1 MAAFDYVALDARGR
15 TKKGVQEGDSRR
27 QVRQTLRDGGLTP
40 LAVET
45 AAEERAAGFRWT
57 FTRGMSA
64 LDQALFTRQMATMIN
79 AGLPVEEALDAVA
92 GQMEKRRARAMVVT
106 VRGKVREGH
115 SLAAALGEFQ
125 STFSDMYRST
135 VAAGEQSGHLD
146 AVLENLADYTE
157 ASFESRRSVEM
168 ALFYPVVLL
177 VFAMLI
183 VGALLIYIVPDIVQ
197 VFDDT
202 GEELPLLTRIM
213 IGLSEFLRS
222 HLWMLAIGVF
232 VLCYGLRRLLARPAI
247 RLQWDR
253 RKLALPLLGRI
264 GRGSNASRYANTL
277 SILTS
282 SGVPL
287 VDAMRIAAE
296 VVSNQWLKRG
306 LGDAVRQ
313 VSEGSSLR
321 AALAASGHFPPM
333 FLHMVASGESSGEL
347 DMMLRK
353 VARFQ
358 QNEIERLTT
367 ALVRVFEPT
376 MMVIMGLV
384 VVLIVLAILLPI
396 LSIHELVA

>member
-1 MAAFDYVALDARGR
+1 MAAFEYVALDSRGR
-15 TKKGVQEGDSRR
+15 RKKGVREGDSRR
-27 QVRQTLRDGGLTP
+27 QVRQALRDVGLTP
-40 LAVET
+40 LSVDI
-45 AAEERAAGFRWT
+45 AEARARGSRSVFS
-57 FTRGMSA
+57 RGMSA
-64 LDQALFTRQMATMIN
+64 LDQALFTRQMATMIS
-79 AGLPVEEALDAVA
+79 AGLPVEEALDGVA
-92 GQMEKRRARAMVVT
+92 GQIEKRRARAMIMT
-106 VRGKVREGH
+106 VRTRVREGH
-115 SLAAALGEFQ
+115 PLAAALGEFP

-146 AVLENLADYTE
+146 VVLENLADYTE
-157 ASFESRRSVEM
+157 SSFESRRNVEM
-168 ALFYPVVLL
+168 ALFYPIVLL
-177 VFAMLI
+177 AFAVLI

-197 VFDDT
+197 VFEDT
-202 GEELPLLTRIM
+202 GGELPLLTRSM
-213 IGLSEFLRS
+213 IALSDFLRS
-222 HLWMLAIGVF
+222 NLWMLAIGVG
-232 VLCYGLRRLLARPAI
+232 VAWYGLRRLLARPEI
-247 RLQWDR
+247 RLRWDR
-253 RKLALPLLGRI
+253 QKLSLPLLGRI
-264 GRGSNASRYANTL
+264 ARGGNASRYANTL

-287 VDAMRIAAE
+287 VEAMRIAAE

-321 AALAASGHFPPM
+321 VALESCGHFPPM

-347 DMMLRK
+347 DTMLRK

-358 QNEIERLTT
+358 QSEIERLTT

-384 VVLIVLAILLPI
+384 VVMIVLAILLPI

>member
-1 MAAFDYVALDARGR
+1 MAAFEYVALDARGR
-15 TKKGVQEGDSRR
+15 RKKGVREGDSRR
-27 QVRQTLRDGGLTP
+27 QVRQALRDTGLMP
-40 LAVET
+40 LSVDV
-45 AAEERAAGFRWT
+45 AEEGARGSRWM
-57 FTRGMSA
+57 FPRGMSA
-64 LDQALFTRQMATMIN
+64 LDQALFTRQVATMIS
-79 AGLPVEEALDAVA
+79 AGLPVEEALDGVA
-92 GQMEKRRARAMVVT
+92 GQIEKRRARAMIMT
-106 VRGKVREGH
+106 VRTRVREGH
-115 SLAAALGEFQ
+115 SLAAALGEFP

-168 ALFYPVVLL
+168 ALFYPIVLL
-177 VFAMLI
+177 VFAILI
-183 VGALLIYIVPDIVQ
+183 VGALLIYIVPDIVH
-197 VFDDT
+197 VFEDS
-202 GEELPLLTRIM
+202 GGELPLLTRFM

-222 HLWMLAIGVF
+222 YLWILLAGVAVVWF
-232 VLCYGLRRLLARPAI
+232 GIRRLLARPEI

-253 RKLALPLLGRI
+253 QKLSLPLLGRI
-264 GRGSNASRYANTL
+264 ARGGNASRYANTL

-287 VDAMRIAAE
+287 VEAMHIAAE

-306 LGDAVRQ
+306 LSDAVRQ

-321 AALAASGHFPPM
+321 VALGSCGHFPPM

-347 DMMLRK
+347 DTMLRK

-358 QNEIERLTT
+358 QREIERLTT

-384 VVLIVLAILLPI
+384 VVMIVLAILLPI

>member
-1 MAAFDYVALDARGR
+1 MAAFEYLALDPRGR
-15 TKKGVQEGDSRR
+15 RKKGVREGDSRR
-27 QVRQTLRDGGLTP
+27 QVRQALRDAGLTP
-40 LAVET
+40 LSVDVAQ
-45 AAEERAAGFRWT
+45 ERAGGFRWT
-57 FTRGMSA
+57 FPRGMSA
-64 LDQALFTRQMATMIN
+64 LDQALFTRQMATMIS
-79 AGLPVEEALDAVA
+79 AGLPVEEALDGVA
-92 GQMEKRRARAMVVT
+92 GQIEKRRARAMVMT
-106 VRGKVREGH
+106 VRGRVREGH
-115 SLAAALGEFQ
+115 ALAAALGEFP

-157 ASFESRRSVEM
+157 ASFESRRNVEM

-183 VGALLIYIVPDIVQ
+183 VGALLVYIVPEIVQ
-197 VFDDT
+197 VFEDT
-202 GEELPLLTRIM
+202 GGELPLLTRFM

-222 HLWMLAIGVF
+222 NLWLLLIGIV
-232 VLCYGLRRLLARPAI
+232 VVWYGLRRLLARPDV

-253 RKLALPLLGRI
+253 HKLALPLVGRI
-264 GRGSNASRYANTL
+264 VRGGNASRYANTL

-287 VDAMRIAAE
+287 VEAMRIAGE
-296 VVSNQWLKRG
+296 VVSNQWLKRA

-313 VSEGSSLR
+313 VSEGASLR
-321 AALAASGHFPPM
+321 MALGSSGHFPPM
-333 FLHMVASGESSGEL
+333 FLHMVASGEATGEL
-347 DMMLRK
+347 DTMLRK

-358 QNEIERLTT
+358 QSEIERLTT

-384 VVLIVLAILLPI
+384 VVMIVLAILLPI
-396 LSIHELVA
+396 LNIHELVA

>member
-1 MAAFDYVALDARGR
+1 MAAFEYVALDARGR
-15 TKKGVQEGDSRR
+15 RKRGVREGDSRR
-27 QVRQTLRDGGLTP
+27 QVRQALRDMGLTP
-40 LAVET
+40 LSVDMS
-45 AAEERAAGFRWT
+45 EERASGFRWG
-57 FTRGMSA
+57 FPGGMSA
-64 LDQALFTRQMATMIN
+64 LDQALFTRQLATMIS
-79 AGLPVEEALDAVA
+79 AGLPVEEALDGVA
-92 GQMEKRRARAMVVT
+92 GQIEKRRARAMIMT
-106 VRGKVREGH
+106 VRGRVREGH
-115 SLAAALGEFQ
+115 AFAAALGEFP

-157 ASFESRRSVEM
+157 TSFESRRNVEM
-168 ALFYPVVLL
+168 ALFYPAVLL

-202 GEELPLLTRIM
+202 GRDLPMLTQLM

-222 HLWMLAIGVF
+222 NLWMLLIGIV
-232 VLCYGLRRLLARPAI
+232 VVWYGLRRLLARPEI
-247 RLQWDR
+247 RLRWDR
-253 RKLALPLLGRI
+253 HKLALPVLGRI
-264 GRGSNASRYANTL
+264 ARGSNASRYANTL

-287 VDAMRIAAE
+287 VEAMRIAGE

-306 LGDAVRQ
+306 LSDAVRL

-321 AALAASGHFPPM
+321 VALASSGHFPPM
-333 FLHMVASGESSGEL
+333 FLHMVASGEATGEL
-347 DMMLRK
+347 DTMLRK

-358 QNEIERLTT
+358 QSEIERLTT

>member
-1 MAAFDYVALDARGR
+1 MAAFEYVALDARGR
-15 TKKGVQEGDSRR
+15 RKKGVREGDSRR
-27 QVRQTLRDGGLTP
+27 QVRQALRDTGLTP
-40 LAVET
+40 LSVDV
-45 AAEERAAGFRWT
+45 AEEGARGSRWMLP
-57 FTRGMSA
+57 RGMSA
-64 LDQALFTRQMATMIN
+64 LDQALFTRQVATMIS
-79 AGLPVEEALDAVA
+79 AGLPVEEALDGVA
-92 GQMEKRRARAMVVT
+92 GQIEKRRARAMIMT
-106 VRGKVREGH
+106 VRTRVREGH
-115 SLAAALGEFQ
+115 SLATALGEFP

-168 ALFYPVVLL
+168 ALFYPIVLL
-177 VFAMLI
+177 VFAILI
-183 VGALLIYIVPDIVQ
+183 VGALLIYIVPDIVH
-197 VFDDT
+197 VFEDS
-202 GEELPLLTRIM
+202 GGELPLLTRFM

-222 HLWMLAIGVF
+222 YLWVLLAGVAVAWF
-232 VLCYGLRRLLARPAI
+232 GMRRLLARPEI

-253 RKLALPLLGRI
+253 RKLSLPLIGRI
-264 GRGSNASRYANTL
+264 ARGGNASRYANTL

-287 VDAMRIAAE
+287 VEAMRIAAE

-306 LGDAVRQ
+306 LSDAVRQ

-321 AALAASGHFPPM
+321 VALGSCGHFPPM

-347 DMMLRK
+347 DTMLRK

-358 QNEIERLTT
+358 QREIERLTT

-384 VVLIVLAILLPI
+384 VVMIVLAILLPI

>member
-1 MAAFDYVALDARGR
+1 MAAFEYVALDSRGR
-15 TKKGVQEGDSRR
+15 RKKGVREGDSRR
-27 QVRQTLRDGGLTP
+27 QVRQALRDVGLTP
-40 LAVET
+40 LSVDI
-45 AAEERAAGFRWT
+45 AEARARGSRSVFS
-57 FTRGMSA
+57 RGMSA
-64 LDQALFTRQMATMIN
+64 LDQALFTRQMATMIS
-79 AGLPVEEALDAVA
+79 AGLPVEEALDGVA
-92 GQMEKRRARAMVVT
+92 GQIEKRRARAMIMT
-106 VRGKVREGH
+106 VRTRVREGH
-115 SLAAALGEFQ
+115 PLAAALGEFP

-146 AVLENLADYTE
+146 VVLENLADYTE
-157 ASFESRRSVEM
+157 SSFESRRNVEM

-177 VFAMLI
+177 AFAVLI

-197 VFDDT
+197 VFEDT
-202 GEELPLLTRIM
+202 GGELPLLTRSM
-213 IGLSEFLRS
+213 IALSDFLRS
-222 HLWMLAIGVF
+222 NLWMLAIGVG
-232 VLCYGLRRLLARPAI
+232 VAWYGLRRLLARPEI
-247 RLQWDR
+247 RLRWDR
-253 RKLALPLLGRI
+253 QKLSLPLLGRI
-264 GRGSNASRYANTL
+264 ARGGNASRYANTL

-287 VDAMRIAAE
+287 VEAMRIAAE

-321 AALAASGHFPPM
+321 VALESCGHFPPM

-347 DMMLRK
+347 DTMLRK

-358 QNEIERLTT
+358 QSEIERLTT

-384 VVLIVLAILLPI
+384 VVMIVLAILLPI

>member
-1 MAAFDYVALDARGR
+1 MAAFEYVALDARGR
-15 TKKGVQEGDSRR
+15 RKKGVREGDSRR
-27 QVRQTLRDGGLTP
+27 QVRQALRDTGLTP
-40 LAVET
+40 LSVDV
-45 AAEERAAGFRWT
+45 AEEGARGSRWM
-57 FTRGMSA
+57 FPRGMSA
-64 LDQALFTRQMATMIN
+64 LDQALFTRQVATMIS
-79 AGLPVEEALDAVA
+79 AGLPVEEALDGVA
-92 GQMEKRRARAMVVT
+92 GQIEKRRARAMIMT
-106 VRGKVREGH
+106 VRTRVREGH
-115 SLAAALGEFQ
+115 SLAAALSEFP

-168 ALFYPVVLL
+168 ALFYPIVLL
-177 VFAMLI
+177 AFAILI
-183 VGALLIYIVPDIVQ
+183 VGALLIYIVPDIVR
-197 VFDDT
+197 VFEDT
-202 GEELPLLTRIM
+202 GGELPMLTRFM
-213 IGLSEFLRS
+213 IGLSEFLQS
-222 HLWMLAIGVF
+222 YVWVLLAGVVVVWF
-232 VLCYGLRRLLARPAI
+232 GIRRLLARPEI

-253 RKLALPLLGRI
+253 QKLSLPLLGRI
-264 GRGSNASRYANTL
+264 ARGGNASRYANTL

-287 VDAMRIAAE
+287 VEAMHIAAE

-306 LGDAVRQ
+306 LSDAVRQ

-321 AALAASGHFPPM
+321 VALESCGHFPTM

-347 DMMLRK
+347 DTMLRK

-358 QNEIERLTT
+358 QSEIERLTN

-384 VVLIVLAILLPI
+384 VVMIVLAILLPI

>member
-1 MAAFDYVALDARGR
+1 MAAFEYVALDARGR
-15 TKKGVQEGDSRR
+15 RKKGVREGDSRR
-27 QVRQTLRDGGLTP
+27 QVRQALRDTGLMP
-40 LAVET
+40 LSVDV
-45 AAEERAAGFRWT
+45 AEEGARGSRWM
-57 FTRGMSA
+57 FPRGMSA
-64 LDQALFTRQMATMIN
+64 LDQALFTRQVATMIS
-79 AGLPVEEALDAVA
+79 AGLPVEEALDGVA
-92 GQMEKRRARAMVVT
+92 GQIEKRRARAMIMT
-106 VRGKVREGH
+106 VRTRVREGH
-115 SLAAALGEFQ
+115 SLAAALGEFP

-168 ALFYPVVLL
+168 ALFYPIVLL
-177 VFAMLI
+177 VFAILI
-183 VGALLIYIVPDIVQ
+183 VGALLIYIVPDIVH
-197 VFDDT
+197 VFEDS
-202 GEELPLLTRIM
+202 GGELPLLTRFM

-222 HLWMLAIGVF
+222 YLWILLAGVAVVWF
-232 VLCYGLRRLLARPAI
+232 GIRRLLARPEI

-253 RKLALPLLGRI
+253 QKLSLPLIGRI
-264 GRGSNASRYANTL
+264 ARGGNASRYANTL

-287 VDAMRIAAE
+287 VEAMHIAAE

-306 LGDAVRQ
+306 LSDAVRQ

-321 AALAASGHFPPM
+321 VALGSGGHFPPM

-347 DMMLRK
+347 DTMLRK

-358 QNEIERLTT
+358 QREIERLTT

-384 VVLIVLAILLPI
+384 VVMIVLAILLPI

>member
-1 MAAFDYVALDARGR
+1 MAAFEYVALDARGR
-15 TKKGVQEGDSRR
+15 RKKGVREGDSRR
-27 QVRQTLRDGGLTP
+27 QVRQALRDTGLTP
-40 LAVET
+40 LSVDV
-45 AAEERAAGFRWT
+45 AEEGARGSRWMLP
-57 FTRGMSA
+57 RGMSA
-64 LDQALFTRQMATMIN
+64 LDQALFTRQVATMIS
-79 AGLPVEEALDAVA
+79 AGLPVEEALDGVA
-92 GQMEKRRARAMVVT
+92 GQIEKRRARAMIMT
-106 VRGKVREGH
+106 VRTRVREGH
-115 SLAAALGEFQ
+115 SLAAALGEFP

-168 ALFYPVVLL
+168 ALFYPIVLL
-177 VFAMLI
+177 VFAILI
-183 VGALLIYIVPDIVQ
+183 VGALLIYIVPDIVH
-197 VFDDT
+197 VFEDS
-202 GEELPLLTRIM
+202 GGELPLLTRFM

-222 HLWMLAIGVF
+222 YLWVLLAGVAVAWF
-232 VLCYGLRRLLARPAI
+232 GVRRLLARPEI

-253 RKLALPLLGRI
+253 RKLSLPLIGRI
-264 GRGSNASRYANTL
+264 ARGGNASRYANTL

-287 VDAMRIAAE
+287 VEAMRIAAE

-306 LGDAVRQ
+306 LSDAVRQ

-321 AALAASGHFPPM
+321 VALGSCGHFPPM

-347 DMMLRK
+347 DTMLRK

-358 QNEIERLTT
+358 QREIERLTT

-384 VVLIVLAILLPI
+384 VVMIVLAILLPI

>member
-1 MAAFDYVALDARGR
+1 MAAFEYVALDSRGR
-15 TKKGVQEGDSRR
+15 RKKGVREGDSRR
-27 QVRQTLRDGGLTP
+27 QVRQALRDVGLTP
-40 LAVET
+40 LSVDI
-45 AAEERAAGFRWT
+45 AEARARGSRSVFS
-57 FTRGMSA
+57 RGMSA
-64 LDQALFTRQMATMIN
+64 LDQALFTRQMATMIS
-79 AGLPVEEALDAVA
+79 AGLPVEEALDGVA
-92 GQMEKRRARAMVVT
+92 GQIEKRRARAMIMT
-106 VRGKVREGH
+106 VRTRVREGH
-115 SLAAALGEFQ
+115 PLAAALGEFP

-146 AVLENLADYTE
+146 VVLENLADYTE
-157 ASFESRRSVEM
+157 SSFESRRNVEM

-177 VFAMLI
+177 AFAVLI

-197 VFDDT
+197 VFEDT
-202 GEELPLLTRIM
+202 GGELPLLTRSM
-213 IGLSEFLRS
+213 IALSDFLRS
-222 HLWMLAIGVF
+222 NLWMLAIGVG
-232 VLCYGLRRLLARPAI
+232 VAWYGLRRLLARPEI
-247 RLQWDR
+247 RLRWDR
-253 RKLALPLLGRI
+253 QKLSLPLLGRI
-264 GRGSNASRYANTL
+264 ARGGNASRYANTL
-277 SILTS
+277 AILTS

-287 VDAMRIAAE
+287 VEAMRIAAE

-321 AALAASGHFPPM
+321 VALESCGHFPPM

-347 DMMLRK
+347 DTMLRK

-358 QNEIERLTT
+358 QSEIERLTT

-384 VVLIVLAILLPI
+384 VVMIVLAILLPI

>member
-1 MAAFDYVALDARGR
+1 MAAFEYVALDARGR
-15 TKKGVQEGDSRR
+15 RKKGVREGDSRR
-27 QVRQTLRDGGLTP
+27 QVRQALRDTGLMP
-40 LAVET
+40 LSVDV
-45 AAEERAAGFRWT
+45 AEEGARGSRWM
-57 FTRGMSA
+57 FPRGMSA
-64 LDQALFTRQMATMIN
+64 LDQALFTRQVATMIS
-79 AGLPVEEALDAVA
+79 AGLPVEEALDGVA
-92 GQMEKRRARAMVVT
+92 GQIEKRRASAMIMT
-106 VRGKVREGH
+106 VRTRVREGH
-115 SLAAALGEFQ
+115 SLAAALGEFP

-168 ALFYPVVLL
+168 ALFYPIVLL
-177 VFAMLI
+177 VFAILI
-183 VGALLIYIVPDIVQ
+183 VGALLIYIVPDIVH
-197 VFDDT
+197 VFEDS
-202 GEELPLLTRIM
+202 GGELPLLTRFM

-222 HLWMLAIGVF
+222 YLWILLAGVAVVWF
-232 VLCYGLRRLLARPAI
+232 GIRRLLARPEI

-253 RKLALPLLGRI
+253 QKLSLPLIGRI
-264 GRGSNASRYANTL
+264 ARGGNASRYANTL

-287 VDAMRIAAE
+287 VEAMHIAAE

-306 LGDAVRQ
+306 LSDAVRQ

-321 AALAASGHFPPM
+321 VALGSCGHFPPM

-347 DMMLRK
+347 DTMLRK

-358 QNEIERLTT
+358 QREIERLTT

-384 VVLIVLAILLPI
+384 VVMIVLAILLPI

>member
-1 MAAFDYVALDARGR
+1 MAAFEYVALDARGR
-15 TKKGVQEGDSRR
+15 RKKGVREGDSRR
-27 QVRQTLRDGGLTP
+27 QVRQALRDTGLTP
-40 LAVET
+40 LSVDV
-45 AAEERAAGFRWT
+45 AEEGARGSRWM
-57 FTRGMSA
+57 FPRGMSA
-64 LDQALFTRQMATMIN
+64 LDQALFTRQVATMIS
-79 AGLPVEEALDAVA
+79 AGLPVEEALDGVA
-92 GQMEKRRARAMVVT
+92 GQIEKRRARAMIMT
-106 VRGKVREGH
+106 VRTRVREGH
-115 SLAAALGEFQ
+115 SLAAALSEFP

-177 VFAMLI
+177 VFAILI
-183 VGALLIYIVPDIVQ
+183 VGALLIYIVPDIVK
-197 VFDDT
+197 VFEDT
-202 GEELPLLTRIM
+202 GGELPLLTRFM

-222 HLWMLAIGVF
+222 YLWMLLAGGAVIWFGI
-232 VLCYGLRRLLARPAI
+232 RRLLARPEI

-253 RKLALPLLGRI
+253 QKLSLPLIGRI
-264 GRGSNASRYANTL
+264 ARGGNASRYANTL

-287 VDAMRIAAE
+287 VEAMHIAAE

-306 LGDAVRQ
+306 LSNAVRQ

-321 AALAASGHFPPM
+321 VALESCGHFPPM

-347 DMMLRK
+347 DTMLRK

-358 QNEIERLTT
+358 QSEIERLTN

-384 VVLIVLAILLPI
+384 VVMIVLAILLPI

>member
-1 MAAFDYVALDARGR
+1 MAAFEYVALDSRGR
-15 TKKGVQEGDSRR
+15 RKKGVREGDSRR
-27 QVRQTLRDGGLTP
+27 QVRQALRDSGLTP
-40 LAVET
+40 LSVDM
-45 AAEERAAGFRWT
+45 AEERASGFRWV
-57 FTRGMSA
+57 FPRGMSS
-64 LDQALFTRQMATMIN
+64 LDQALFTRQMATMIS
-79 AGLPVEEALDAVA
+79 AGLPVEEALDAVG
-92 GQMEKRRARAMVVT
+92 GQIEKRRSRAMIMT
-106 VRGKVREGH
+106 VRGRVREGH
-115 SLAAALGEFQ
+115 AFAAALGEFP

-157 ASFESRRSVEM
+157 ASFEARRNVEM

-197 VFDDT
+197 VFEDT
-202 GEELPLLTRIM
+202 GGELPLLTRFM
-213 IGLSEFLRS
+213 IALSEFLRS
-222 HLWMLAIGVF
+222 HLWLLLIGV
-232 VLCYGLRRLLARPAI
+232 VVVWYGLRRLLARPDI

-253 RKLALPLLGRI
+253 HKLAFPLVGRI
-264 GRGSNASRYANTL
+264 VRGGNASRYANTL

-287 VDAMRIAAE
+287 VEAMRIAGE
-296 VVSNQWLKRG
+296 VVSNQWLKRE

-321 AALAASGHFPPM
+321 TALGSCGHFPPM

-347 DMMLRK
+347 DTMLRK

-358 QNEIERLTT
+358 QSEIERLTT

-384 VVLIVLAILLPI
+384 VVMIVLAILLPI
-396 LSIHELVA
+396 LNIHELVA

>member
-1 MAAFDYVALDARGR
+1 MAAFEYVALDARGR
-15 TKKGVQEGDSRR
+15 RKKGVREGDSRR
-27 QVRQTLRDGGLTP
+27 QVRQALRDTGLTP
-40 LAVET
+40 LSVDV
-45 AAEERAAGFRWT
+45 AEEGARGSRWI
-57 FTRGMSA
+57 FPRGMSA
-64 LDQALFTRQMATMIN
+64 LDQALFTRQVATMIS
-79 AGLPVEEALDAVA
+79 AGLPVEEALDGVA
-92 GQMEKRRARAMVVT
+92 GQIEKRRARAMIMT
-106 VRGKVREGH
+106 VRTRVREGH
-115 SLAAALGEFQ
+115 SLAAALGEFP

-146 AVLENLADYTE
+146 TVLENLADYTE

-168 ALFYPVVLL
+168 ALFYPIVLL
-177 VFAMLI
+177 TFAILI
-183 VGALLIYIVPDIVQ
+183 VGALLIYIVPDIVH
-197 VFDDT
+197 VFEDS
-202 GEELPLLTRIM
+202 GGELPLLTQFM
-213 IGLSEFLRS
+213 IGLSEFLRGY
-222 HLWMLAIGVF
+222 LWILLAGVAVVWIGI
-232 VLCYGLRRLLARPAI
+232 RRLLARPEI

-253 RKLALPLLGRI
+253 QKLSLPLIGRI
-264 GRGSNASRYANTL
+264 ARGGNASRYANTL

-287 VDAMRIAAE
+287 VEAMHIAAE

-306 LGDAVRQ
+306 LSDAVRQ

-321 AALAASGHFPPM
+321 VALGSCGHFPPM

-347 DMMLRK
+347 DTMLRK

-358 QNEIERLTT
+358 QREIERLTT

-384 VVLIVLAILLPI
+384 VVMIVLAILLPI

>member
-1 MAAFDYVALDARGR
+1 MAAFEYVALDSRGR
-15 TKKGVQEGDSRR
+15 RKKGVTEGDSSR
-27 QVRQTLRDGGLTP
+27 QVRQALRDTGLTP
-40 LAVET
+40 LSVDIT
-45 AAEERAAGFRWT
+45 RERADGFRWA
-57 FTRGMSA
+57 FPRGMSA
-64 LDQALFTRQMATMIN
+64 LDQALFTRQMATMIS
-79 AGLPVEEALDAVA
+79 AGLPVEESLDAVA
-92 GQMEKRRARAMVVT
+92 GQIEKRRPRAMIMT
-106 VRGKVREGH
+106 VRGRVREGH
-115 SLAAALGEFQ
+115 TLAAALGEFP

-157 ASFESRRSVEM
+157 ASFESRRNVEM

-183 VGALLIYIVPDIVQ
+183 VGALLVYIVPEIVQ
-197 VFDDT
+197 VFEDT
-202 GEELPLLTRIM
+202 GSELPLLTRLM
-213 IGLSEFLRS
+213 IALSEFLQGY
-222 HLWMLAIGVF
+222 LWALAIGLLVVWF
-232 VLCYGLRRLLARPAI
+232 GVRRLLAHPGV

-253 RKLALPLLGRI
+253 RKLVLPLLGRI
-264 GRGSNASRYANTL
+264 VRGSNASRYANTL

-287 VDAMRIAAE
+287 VEAMRIAGE

-306 LGDAVRQ
+306 LSDAVQ
-313 VSEGSSLR
+313 LVSEGSSLR
-321 AALAASGHFPPM
+321 AALGASGHFPPM

-347 DMMLRK
+347 DTMLRK

-358 QNEIERLTT
+358 QSEIERLTN

-384 VVLIVLAILLPI
+384 VVTIVLAILLPI

>member
-1 MAAFDYVALDARGR
+1 MAAFEYVALDARGR
-15 TKKGVQEGDSRR
+15 RKKGVREGDSRR
-27 QVRQTLRDGGLTP
+27 QVRQALRDTGLTP
-40 LAVET
+40 LSVDV
-45 AAEERAAGFRWT
+45 AEEGARASRWM
-57 FTRGMSA
+57 FPRGMSA
-64 LDQALFTRQMATMIN
+64 LDQALFTRQVATMIS
-79 AGLPVEEALDAVA
+79 AGLPVEEALDGVA
-92 GQMEKRRARAMVVT
+92 GQIEKRRARAMIMT
-106 VRGKVREGH
+106 VRTRVREGH
-115 SLAAALGEFQ
+115 SLAAALGEFP

-168 ALFYPVVLL
+168 ALFYPIVLL
-177 VFAMLI
+177 VFAILI
-183 VGALLIYIVPDIVQ
+183 VGALLIYIVPDIVH
-197 VFDDT
+197 VFEDS
-202 GEELPLLTRIM
+202 GGELPLLTRFM

-222 HLWMLAIGVF
+222 YLWILLAGVAVVWF
-232 VLCYGLRRLLARPAI
+232 GIRRLLARPEI

-253 RKLALPLLGRI
+253 QKLSLPLIGRI
-264 GRGSNASRYANTL
+264 ARGGNASRYANTL

-287 VDAMRIAAE
+287 VEAMHIAAE

-306 LGDAVRQ
+306 LSDAVRQ

-321 AALAASGHFPPM
+321 VALGSCGHFPPM

-347 DMMLRK
+347 DTMLRK

-358 QNEIERLTT
+358 QREIERLTT

-384 VVLIVLAILLPI
+384 VVMIVLAILLPI

>member
-1 MAAFDYVALDARGR
+1 MAAFEYVALDSRGR
-15 TKKGVQEGDSRR
+15 RKKGVREGDSRR
-27 QVRQTLRDGGLTP
+27 QVRQALRDVGLTP
-40 LAVET
+40 LSVDI
-45 AAEERAAGFRWT
+45 AEARARGSRSVFS
-57 FTRGMSA
+57 RGMSA
-64 LDQALFTRQMATMIN
+64 LDQALFTRQMATMIS
-79 AGLPVEEALDAVA
+79 AGLPVEEALDGVA
-92 GQMEKRRARAMVVT
+92 GQIEKRRARAMIMT
-106 VRGKVREGH
+106 VRTRVREGH
-115 SLAAALGEFQ
+115 PLAAALGEFP

-146 AVLENLADYTE
+146 VVLENLADYTE
-157 ASFESRRSVEM
+157 SSFESRRNVEM

-177 VFAMLI
+177 AFAVLI

-197 VFDDT
+197 VFEDT
-202 GEELPLLTRIM
+202 GGELPLLTRSM
-213 IGLSEFLRS
+213 IALSDFLRS
-222 HLWMLAIGVF
+222 NLWMLAIGVG
-232 VLCYGLRRLLARPAI
+232 VTWYGLRRLLARPEI
-247 RLQWDR
+247 RLRWDR
-253 RKLALPLLGRI
+253 QKLSLPLLGRI
-264 GRGSNASRYANTL
+264 ARGGNASRYANTL

-287 VDAMRIAAE
+287 VEAMRIAAE

-321 AALAASGHFPPM
+321 VALESCGHFPPM

-347 DMMLRK
+347 DTMLRK

-358 QNEIERLTT
+358 QSEIERLTT

-384 VVLIVLAILLPI
+384 VVMIVLAILLPI

>member
-1 MAAFDYVALDARGR
+1 MAAFEYVALDARGR
-15 TKKGVQEGDSRR
+15 RKKGVREGDSRR
-27 QVRQTLRDGGLTP
+27 QVRQALRDTGLTP
-40 LAVET
+40 LSVDV
-45 AAEERAAGFRWT
+45 AEEGARGSRWM
-57 FTRGMSA
+57 FPRGMSA
-64 LDQALFTRQMATMIN
+64 LDQALFTRQVATMIS
-79 AGLPVEEALDAVA
+79 AGLPVEEALDGVA
-92 GQMEKRRARAMVVT
+92 GQIEKRRARAMIMT
-106 VRGKVREGH
+106 VRTRVREGH
-115 SLAAALGEFQ
+115 SLAAALSEFP

-168 ALFYPVVLL
+168 ALFYPIVLL
-177 VFAMLI
+177 AFAILI
-183 VGALLIYIVPDIVQ
+183 VGALLIYIVPDIVR
-197 VFDDT
+197 VFEDT
-202 GEELPLLTRIM
+202 GGELPMLTRFM
-213 IGLSEFLRS
+213 IGLSEFLQS
-222 HLWMLAIGVF
+222 YVWVLLAGVVVVWF
-232 VLCYGLRRLLARPAI
+232 GIRRLLARPEI

-253 RKLALPLLGRI
+253 QKLSLPLLGRI
-264 GRGSNASRYANTL
+264 ARGGNASRYANTL

-287 VDAMRIAAE
+287 VEAMHIAAE

-306 LGDAVRQ
+306 LSDAVRQ

-321 AALAASGHFPPM
+321 VALESCGHFPPM

-347 DMMLRK
+347 DTMLRK

-358 QNEIERLTT
+358 QSEIERLTN

-384 VVLIVLAILLPI
+384 VVMIVLAILLPI

>member
-1 MAAFDYVALDARGR
+1 MAAFEYVALDARGR
-15 TKKGVQEGDSRR
+15 RKRGVREGDSRR
-27 QVRQTLRDGGLTP
+27 QVRQALRDMGLTP
-40 LAVET
+40 LSVDMS
-45 AAEERAAGFRWT
+45 EERANGFRWGLPG
-57 FTRGMSA
+57 GMSE
-64 LDQALFTRQMATMIN
+64 LDQALFTRQMATMIS
-79 AGLPVEEALDAVA
+79 AGLPVEEALDGVA
-92 GQMEKRRARAMVVT
+92 GQIEKRRARAMVMT
-106 VRGKVREGH
+106 VRGRVREGH
-115 SLAAALGEFQ
+115 AFAAALGEFP

-157 ASFESRRSVEM
+157 TSFESRRNIEM

-177 VFAMLI
+177 IFAMLI
-183 VGALLIYIVPDIVQ
+183 VGALLIYIVPEIVQ
-197 VFDDT
+197 VFEDT
-202 GEELPLLTRIM
+202 GGELPLLTQLM

-222 HLWMLAIGVF
+222 KLWMLLIGIAV
-232 VLCYGLRRLLARPAI
+232 VWYGLRRLLARPEV
-247 RLQWDR
+247 RLRWDR
-253 RKLALPLLGRI
+253 HKLALPVLGRI
-264 GRGSNASRYANTL
+264 VRGSNASRYANTL

-287 VDAMRIAAE
+287 VEAMRIAGE

-306 LGDAVRQ
+306 LSDAVRL

-321 AALAASGHFPPM
+321 AALASSGHFPPM
-333 FLHMVASGESSGEL
+333 FLHMVASGEATGEL
-347 DMMLRK
+347 DTMLQK

-358 QNEIERLTT
+358 QSEIERLTT

-396 LSIHELVA
+396 LNIHSLVA

>member
-1 MAAFDYVALDARGR
+1 MAAFEYVALDARGR
-15 TKKGVQEGDSRR
+15 RKKGVREGDSRR
-27 QVRQTLRDGGLTP
+27 QVRQALRDTGLTP
-40 LAVET
+40 LSVDV
-45 AAEERAAGFRWT
+45 AEEGARGSRWM
-57 FTRGMSA
+57 FPRGMSA
-64 LDQALFTRQMATMIN
+64 LDQALFTRQVATMIS
-79 AGLPVEEALDAVA
+79 AGLPVEEALDGVA
-92 GQMEKRRARAMVVT
+92 GQIEKRRARAMIMT
-106 VRGKVREGH
+106 VRTRVREGH
-115 SLAAALGEFQ
+115 SLAAALSEFP

-177 VFAMLI
+177 VFAILI
-183 VGALLIYIVPDIVQ
+183 VGALLIYIVPDIVK
-197 VFDDT
+197 VFEDT
-202 GEELPLLTRIM
+202 GGELPLLTRFM
-213 IGLSEFLRS
+213 IGLSEFLQS
-222 HLWMLAIGVF
+222 YVWVLLAGVVVVWF
-232 VLCYGLRRLLARPAI
+232 GIRRLLARPEI

-253 RKLALPLLGRI
+253 QKLSLPLLGRI
-264 GRGSNASRYANTL
+264 ARGGNASRYANTL

-287 VDAMRIAAE
+287 VEAMHIAAE

-306 LGDAVRQ
+306 LSNAVRQ

-321 AALAASGHFPPM
+321 VALESCGHFPPM

-347 DMMLRK
+347 DTMLRK

-358 QNEIERLTT
+358 QSEIERLTN

-384 VVLIVLAILLPI
+384 VVMIVLAILLPI

>member
-1 MAAFDYVALDARGR
+1 MAAFEYVALDARGR
-15 TKKGVQEGDSRR
+15 RKKGVREGDSRR
-27 QVRQTLRDGGLTP
+27 QVRQALRDTGLTP
-40 LAVET
+40 LSVDV
-45 AAEERAAGFRWT
+45 AEEGARGSRWMLP
-57 FTRGMSA
+57 RGMSA
-64 LDQALFTRQMATMIN
+64 LDQALFTRQVATMIS
-79 AGLPVEEALDAVA
+79 AGLPVEEALDGVA
-92 GQMEKRRARAMVVT
+92 GQIEKRRARAMIMT
-106 VRGKVREGH
+106 VRTRVREGH
-115 SLAAALGEFQ
+115 SLAAALGEFP

-168 ALFYPVVLL
+168 ALFYPIVLL
-177 VFAMLI
+177 VFAILI
-183 VGALLIYIVPDIVQ
+183 VGALLIYIVPDIVH
-197 VFDDT
+197 VFEDS
-202 GEELPLLTRIM
+202 GGELPLLTRFM

-222 HLWMLAIGVF
+222 YLWVLLAGVAVAWF
-232 VLCYGLRRLLARPAI
+232 GMRRLLARPEI

-253 RKLALPLLGRI
+253 RKLSLPLIGRI
-264 GRGSNASRYANTL
+264 ARGGNASRYANTL

-287 VDAMRIAAE
+287 VEAMRIAAE

-306 LGDAVRQ
+306 LSDAVRQ

-321 AALAASGHFPPM
+321 VALGSCGHFPPM

-347 DMMLRK
+347 DTMLRK

-358 QNEIERLTT
+358 QREIERLTT

-384 VVLIVLAILLPI
+384 VVMIVLAILLPI

>member
-1 MAAFDYVALDARGR
+1 MAAFEYVALDSRGR
-15 TKKGVQEGDSRR
+15 RKKGVREGDSRR
-27 QVRQTLRDGGLTP
+27 QVRQALRDVGLTP
-40 LAVET
+40 LTVDM
-45 AAEERAAGFRWT
+45 AEERAREMRWV
-57 FTRGMSA
+57 FPRGMSA
-64 LDQALFTRQMATMIN
+64 LDQALFTRQMATMIS
-79 AGLPVEEALDAVA
+79 AGLPVEEALDGVA
-92 GQMEKRRARAMVVT
+92 GQIEKRRARAMVMT
-106 VRGKVREGH
+106 VRTRVREGH
-115 SLAAALGEFQ
+115 PLAAALGEFP

-157 ASFESRRSVEM
+157 SSFESRRNVEM

-177 VFAMLI
+177 IFAVLI

-197 VFDDT
+197 VFEDT
-202 GEELPLLTRIM
+202 GGELPLLTRFM

-222 HLWMLAIGVF
+222 SLWILLIGIAV
-232 VLCYGLRRLLARPAI
+232 VWYGLRRLLARPRI

-253 RKLALPLLGRI
+253 QKLSLPLLGRI
-264 GRGSNASRYANTL
+264 ARGGNASRYANTL

-287 VDAMRIAAE
+287 VEAMRIAAE
-296 VVSNQWLKRG
+296 VVSNHWLKQG
-306 LGDAVRQ
+306 LNDAVRQ

-321 AALAASGHFPPM
+321 VALGSCGHFPPM

-347 DMMLRK
+347 DTMLRK

-358 QNEIERLTT
+358 QSEIERLTT

-384 VVLIVLAILLPI
+384 VVMIVLAILLPI

>member
-1 MAAFDYVALDARGR
+1 MAAFEYVALDARGR
-15 TKKGVQEGDSRR
+15 RKRGVREGDSRR
-27 QVRQTLRDGGLTP
+27 QVRQALRDMGLTP
-40 LAVET
+40 LSVDMS
-45 AAEERAAGFRWT
+45 EERANGFRWGLPG
-57 FTRGMSA
+57 GMSA
-64 LDQALFTRQMATMIN
+64 LDQALFTRQMATMIS
-79 AGLPVEEALDAVA
+79 AGLPVEEALDGVA
-92 GQMEKRRARAMVVT
+92 GQIEKRRARAMVMT
-106 VRGKVREGH
+106 VRGRVREGH
-115 SLAAALGEFQ
+115 AFAAALGEFP

-157 ASFESRRSVEM
+157 TSFESRRNIEM

-177 VFAMLI
+177 IFAMLI
-183 VGALLIYIVPDIVQ
+183 VGALLIYIVPEIVQ
-197 VFDDT
+197 VFEDT
-202 GEELPLLTRIM
+202 GGELPLLTQLM

-222 HLWMLAIGVF
+222 KLWMLLIGIAV
-232 VLCYGLRRLLARPAI
+232 VWYGLRRLLARPEV
-247 RLQWDR
+247 RLRWDR
-253 RKLALPLLGRI
+253 HKLALPVLGRI
-264 GRGSNASRYANTL
+264 VRGSNASRYANTL

-287 VDAMRIAAE
+287 VEAMRIAGE

-306 LGDAVRQ
+306 LSDAVRL

-321 AALAASGHFPPM
+321 AALASSGHFPPM
-333 FLHMVASGESSGEL
+333 FLHMVASGEATGEL
-347 DMMLRK
+347 DTMLQK

-358 QNEIERLTT
+358 QSEIERLTT

-396 LSIHELVA
+396 LNIHSLVA

>member
-1 MAAFDYVALDARGR
+1 MPLSVDVAEEGARG
-15 TKKGVQEGDSRR
+15 SRWMF
-27 QVRQTLRDGGLTP
+27 P
-40 LAVET
+40 
-45 AAEERAAGFRWT
+45 
-57 FTRGMSA
+57 RGMSA
-64 LDQALFTRQMATMIN
+64 LDQALFTRQVATMIS
-79 AGLPVEEALDAVA
+79 AGLPVEEALDGVA
-92 GQMEKRRARAMVVT
+92 GQIEKRRARAMIMT
-106 VRGKVREGH
+106 VRTRVREGH
-115 SLAAALGEFQ
+115 SLAAALGEFP

-168 ALFYPVVLL
+168 ALFYPIVLL
-177 VFAMLI
+177 VFAILI
-183 VGALLIYIVPDIVQ
+183 VGALLIYIVPDIVH
-197 VFDDT
+197 VFEDS
-202 GEELPLLTRIM
+202 GGELPLLTRFM

-222 HLWMLAIGVF
+222 YLWILLAGVAVVWF
-232 VLCYGLRRLLARPAI
+232 GIRRLLARPEI

-253 RKLALPLLGRI
+253 QKLSLPLLGRI
-264 GRGSNASRYANTL
+264 ARGGNASRYANTL

-287 VDAMRIAAE
+287 VEAMHIAAE

-306 LGDAVRQ
+306 LSDAVRQ

-321 AALAASGHFPPM
+321 VALGSCGHFPPM

-347 DMMLRK
+347 DTMLRK

-358 QNEIERLTT
+358 QREIERLTT

-384 VVLIVLAILLPI
+384 VVMIVLAILLPI